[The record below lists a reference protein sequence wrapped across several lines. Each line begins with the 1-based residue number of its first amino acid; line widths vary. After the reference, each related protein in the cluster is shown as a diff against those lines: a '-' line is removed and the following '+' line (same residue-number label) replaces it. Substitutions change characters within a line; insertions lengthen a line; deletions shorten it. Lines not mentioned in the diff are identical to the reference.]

1 MNAFV
6 LERRQIVPGDVST
19 VFGFFKDPHNLE
31 AITPPWLHFRVVS
44 SSTPVVRRGTEIDY
58 RLRWQVFPMRWRS
71 RISEYVEGEL
81 FADEMLSGPYRRWY
95 HRHFFTAVPDG
106 VEVRDV
112 VQYQLPLGPLGR
124 LAHVMTV
131 RGQLDAI
138 FDYRHGAITRIFG
151 PPLPAGTRSC

>member
-1 MNAFV
+1 VSGFV
-6 LERRQIVPGDVST
+6 LERRQIVPGEMPA

-31 AITPPWLHFRVVS
+31 AITPPWLHFQVVS
-44 SSTPVVRRGTEIDY
+44 SSTSVVRKGTEIHY

-71 RISEYVEGEL
+71 RISEYVEGEF

-95 HRHFFTAVPDG
+95 HRHFFTTVPSG

-131 RGQLDAI
+131 RSQLDAI
-138 FDYRHGAITRIFG
+138 FDYRHSAITRIFG
-151 PPLPAGTRSC
+151 LPLPAETQSC